1 MTLDEEVNLLKKK
14 CELLEKQIE
23 LEKKH
28 LELLIE
34 IDKFTKKQQDFYPT
48 YPVYPSYPYT
58 DPWIKY
64 KYL

>member
-34 IDKFTKKQQDFYPT
+34 IDKFTKKQQDFYP
-48 YPVYPSYPYT
+48 VHPSYPT
-58 DPWIKY
+58 IT
-64 KYL
+64 YL